1 MQLVGGKPGVMGLLG
16 MDTLEQALMSRLRLM
31 GLGLAIWPS
40 HMEVAPGTWARA
52 WQNWLI

>member
-1 MQLVGGKPGVMGLLG
+1 MLCME
-16 MDTLEQALMSRLRLM
+16 TLEQALISMLRLM

-40 HMEVAPGTWARA
+40 HMEVAPAPWARA